1 MGGEPVRSVA
11 FVLYVIDDLTNLP
24 IARGQL
30 RAHIPGME
38 PPVYKEG
45 GWICFLDLPAG
56 SYTAVVEG
64 PAYQRQWVTAE
75 VKGNAG
81 EEGCPVITVRM
92 MPGMSYR
99 LPQNAV
105 CLFGQALP
113 GGCVRAFFKPEGNVI
128 KLLYDYEKGKLIR
141 IFSTEM
147 KSLDGRSFCL
157 DEKEFFTV
165 LQTVDENER
174 IYLMDRELSKPY
186 KRGTASLCLAGR
198 TAADKNGD
206 FWLVSRC
213 CGRGN
218 IACTVD
224 IPGSGLS
231 PQTLT
236 ISPGAKI
243 RVNIG

>member
-1 MGGEPVRSVA
+1 M
-11 FVLYVIDDLTNLP
+11 
-24 IARGQL
+24 
-30 RAHIPGME
+30 RA
-38 PPVYKEG
+38 
-45 GWICFLDLPAG
+45 L
-56 SYTAVVEG
+56 
-64 PAYQRQWVTAE
+64 
-75 VKGNAG
+75 
-81 EEGCPVITVRM
+81 
-92 MPGMSYR
+92 
-99 LPQNAV
+99 
-105 CLFGQALP
+105 
-113 GGCVRAFFKPEGNVI
+113 FKPEGNVI

-198 TAADKNGD
+198 IAADKNGD

-213 CGRGN
+213 FGRGN